1 MAILTAVGAGLIVLG
16 LTLGGGSDDSND
28 SGTTAAGT
36 TGPVAAAT
44 GDSTPGRSS
53 GESADAAKPG
63 SASRGS
69 GGSGTGGSTP
79 NTGKASGGDTQSP
92 AAEVKNKSR
101 PKRQGP
107 PQDLADLSPAER
119 KKLHADLYKQ
129 GLAICGSFGPEELAK
144 GFNFPTND
152 PAQLARLYAEA
163 YEARSPSLVLP
174 VQQGCLAGLKRWI
187 AKHE

>member
-1 MAILTAVGAGLIVLG
+1 MVILVAVGAGLIVLG

-28 SGTTAAGT
+28 SGATAAGT
-36 TGPVAAAT
+36 TGPVAAST
-44 GDSTPGRSS
+44 GDSTPGTSS
-53 GESADAAKPG
+53 GESSDTAKPR
-63 SASRGS
+63 SAARGT
-69 GGSGTGGSTP
+69 GGSGTGGSTA
-79 NTGKASGGDTQSP
+79 NADKAAGDDTQSP
-92 AAEVKNKSR
+92 AEEVKKKSS

-174 VQQGCLAGLKRWI
+174 VQQGCLAGLKQWI
-187 AKHE
+187 AKHG